1 MYAIALSLGVF
12 AAVLVA
18 QFLLIRVWAV
28 AGATAGPN
36 GGIFNEVVAPSP
48 VVRALG
54 KLATPSDQG
63 QVRGIH
69 RDLVQAGFRGSGA
82 FSIYLALR
90 TVLAV
95 VLPVSLLFTIRTLGT
110 VNAVGVLLV
119 LAAVGYF
126 LPVLVVRGLADA
138 RRRRIRGV
146 FPNALDM
153 LVNCMES
160 GLGLDAALRYVAREL
175 TEVSPEL
182 TREFDMLN
190 AELQAGISRTDA
202 LNHMRERNG
211 VDAVD
216 GLVSVIAQAERY
228 GVGIADAM
236 RSHAKMSRRRRIL
249 DAERRAAEAAPKLTV
264 AMVLFVLPPLFIVLI
279 GPTAIRLSTGVLPML
294 EGR

>member
-1 MYAIALSLGVF
+1 MYPVVLSLVVF

-18 QFLLIRVWAV
+18 QFLLLRVWAV
-28 AGATAGPN
+28 AGAPSTG

-48 VVRALG
+48 VVRALS
-54 KLATPSDQG
+54 KLATPSDSG
-63 QVRGIH
+63 AVRGIH

-82 FSIYLALR
+82 FPIYLALR
-90 TVLAV
+90 TVFAV
-95 VLPVSLLFTIRTLGT
+95 VLPASLLYTVRTLGT
-110 VNAVGVLLV
+110 VNAVGVLLGV
-119 LAAVGYF
+119 AAVGYF
-126 LPVLVVRGLADA
+126 LPVVVVRGLADA

-153 LVNCMES
+153 LVNCLES